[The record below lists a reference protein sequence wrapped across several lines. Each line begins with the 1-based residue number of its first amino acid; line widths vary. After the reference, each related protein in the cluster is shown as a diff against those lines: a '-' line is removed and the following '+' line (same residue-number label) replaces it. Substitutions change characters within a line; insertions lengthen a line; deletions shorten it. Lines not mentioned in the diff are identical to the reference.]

1 MSDTDKNLNEN
12 NYRSI
17 YTRIFTQHNSPM
29 TIKTESQIIT
39 NTSNA
44 SNLKKKKK
52 ITNKLKVNTNIST
65 EEKQS
70 EIYEITDYNPSQKN
84 IKQKHTK
91 IYNFSPLDAK
101 EKENSILLKKLQS
114 IQHQTSLIKDEL
126 KKYKKF
132 KKLIVNQSSKNI
144 NSDKYKTIKNIDT
157 KKKKSYKKRVIKLK
171 DPETNINEAN
181 ESGFITNRNPKKTPF
196 NSEQQ
201 SEKKKFITELINDLL
216 VEKNINTIEYFNN
229 EVSRFLKF
237 KYNELKKISK
247 KKTKNE
253 IHNKSAEN
261 RKKLNLSKNF
271 DLTHKHTAHLTS
283 LFKSKSRS
291 KSKNERSF
299 NINVKNRN
307 ISPIKKAK
315 NSEIIG
321 KCYQKQFNT
330 KNVFYIQKREKNSS
344 RITTTTNTQTN
355 LSLKNNKEKNP
366 KKKGIKTCKSMEK
379 VNNDKIMKN
388 FPNQIK
394 SQPDI
399 SLESVSKNLKNEN
412 KKKKKEKEIIQIE
425 KLCKK
430 GFLGPGVE
438 KQNQDNFFIY
448 SNFNNNPTNI
458 YMGVCDGH
466 GDFGKEISSF
476 LVTNLPLVLGNFL
489 RIFNIK
495 DISSSDNVTLLPIV
509 KNSFKQIN
517 KNILLEKQIDSTL
530 SGSTCV
536 SLIYTPKKVFCIN
549 LGDSR
554 CIVGRFDGQNW
565 TSKDL
570 SVDHKPEIE
579 SEKERIIQNGGI
591 VRQSKD
597 EDGEFLGP
605 QRVWRQD
612 VEMPGLAMSRSFGDQ
627 IAHQLGVICEPEMVE
642 YELNEEDKFLI
653 LASDGIWQF
662 ISSQEC
668 VDIVKDYYI
677 SESYKGA
684 LKHLYKE
691 SCQRW
696 IDEEESIDDM
706 TLIIVFFK

>member
-144 NSDKYKTIKNIDT
+144 NRDKYKTIKNIDT

-495 DISSSDNVTLLPIV
+495 DISSSDNATLLPIV

>member
-430 GFLGPGVE
+430 GFLGPGIE

-495 DISSSDNVTLLPIV
+495 DISSSDNATLLPIV

>member
-366 KKKGIKTCKSMEK
+366 KKKGIKACKSMEK

-495 DISSSDNVTLLPIV
+495 DISSSDNATLLPIV

>member
-291 KSKNERSF
+291 KSKNDRSF

-430 GFLGPGVE
+430 GFLGPGIE

-448 SNFNNNPTNI
+448 SNFNNNSTNI

-495 DISSSDNVTLLPIV
+495 DISSSDNATLLPIV

>member
-70 EIYEITDYNPSQKN
+70 DIYEITDYNPSQKN

-101 EKENSILLKKLQS
+101 DKENSILLKKLQS

-379 VNNDKIMKN
+379 VNNDKKMKN

-399 SLESVSKNLKNEN
+399 SLESVSKNLKIEN

-495 DISSSDNVTLLPIV
+495 DISSSDNATLLPIV